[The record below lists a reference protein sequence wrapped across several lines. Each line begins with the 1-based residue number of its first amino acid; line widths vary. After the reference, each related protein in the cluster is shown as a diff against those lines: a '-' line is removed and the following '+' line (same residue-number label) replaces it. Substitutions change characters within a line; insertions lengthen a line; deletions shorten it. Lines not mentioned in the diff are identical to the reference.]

1 MAEAKQ
7 TNSWEA
13 VFVPKEAV
21 ARIFK
26 SEKTGRELAEV
37 QLPETLPAGAPA
49 INNWHFFMPAS
60 CVKETK
66 TGSMRVSFPPS
77 WSGVRFLSPFEKG
90 KRSETMEFPIED
102 ALALLRDSFG
112 NRPKA

>member
-1 MAEAKQ
+1 MAEEKQ

-21 ARIFK
+21 TRTFTSA
-26 SEKTGRELAEV
+26 KTNRELTEI

-49 INNWHFFMPAS
+49 ISNWHFLMPAS

-77 WSGVRFLSPFEKG
+77 WGSVRFQSPFVKG
-90 KRSETMEFPIED
+90 KRAEDMDFPIED